1 MNRKISILVILI
13 IVFLT
18 GCNSGGTEANL
29 AAIDIPLPYQ
39 DGYVQDMKITEDGNL
54 TLAMYETMNG
64 EKKAKATVWQTS
76 NDGENWEQ
84 LYEEYFEPNNPN
96 KETVEI
102 LMYFAGDGLIITKH
116 DYIGDSLEVT
126 SEEAYYIDE
135 FNNGSRK
142 LSASNSIK
150 DFGGRLIYNNNG
162 IYINIYNEEDGQQIV
177 RLDPDK
183 ETLTDT
189 GIVGK
194 DEYEYVYYM
203 SSGGDRIYCICS
215 VAYEGTKEE
224 KEGTVPVDTSKYIK
238 GRIYDTATGEISES
252 ELLNKAAVLFYEKWK
267 GENQYSYT
275 YMPVFCSNISS
286 EEESYLLAHNDGVY
300 MIDSD
305 ETKLLY
311 KDKNWKGS
319 SNQISDILMN
329 LDGDIYVHVYLD
341 NYADAQLIKISEG
354 THS

>member
-1 MNRKISILVILI
+1 
-13 IVFLT
+13 
-18 GCNSGGTEANL
+18 
-29 AAIDIPLPYQ
+29 
-39 DGYVQDMKITEDGNL
+39 
-54 TLAMYETMNG
+54 MYETMNG

-177 RLDPDK
+177 RLDP
-183 ETLTDT
+183 
-189 GIVGK
+189 
-194 DEYEYVYYM
+194 
-203 SSGGDRIYCICS
+203 
-215 VAYEGTKEE
+215 TK
-224 KEGTVPVDTSKYIK
+224 
-238 GRIYDTATGEISES
+238 
-252 ELLNKAAVLFYEKWK
+252 
-267 GENQYSYT
+267 
-275 YMPVFCSNISS
+275 
-286 EEESYLLAHNDGVY
+286 
-300 MIDSD
+300 
-305 ETKLLY
+305 KL
-311 KDKNWKGS
+311 
-319 SNQISDILMN
+319 
-329 LDGDIYVHVYLD
+329 
-341 NYADAQLIKISEG
+341 
-354 THS
+354 